1 MCCILC
7 LGTWLVWVLGGW
19 VYVRSA
25 RLGMGVVFGWFC
37 DLWMWG
43 FRGLWWVLWVASLVV
58 GLVGRGLPGD

>member
-1 MCCILC
+1 M
-7 LGTWLVWVLGGW
+7 
-19 VYVRSA
+19 RSA

-58 GLVGRGLPGD
+58 GFVGRGLPGD